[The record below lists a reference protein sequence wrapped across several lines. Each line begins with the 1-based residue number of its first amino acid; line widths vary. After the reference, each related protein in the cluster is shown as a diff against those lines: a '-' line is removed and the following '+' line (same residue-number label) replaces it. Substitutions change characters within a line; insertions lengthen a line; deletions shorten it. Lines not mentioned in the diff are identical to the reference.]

1 MNEHQYMSERER
13 QILEMG
19 VSARD
24 SGQAKSP
31 PSEFDM
37 RLRHWWLAGWNERDQ
52 ELDCDKSRE

>member
-1 MNEHQYMSERER
+1 MRNEHHYMSERER
-13 QILEMG
+13 QILELG

-52 ELDCDKSRE
+52 ELAA